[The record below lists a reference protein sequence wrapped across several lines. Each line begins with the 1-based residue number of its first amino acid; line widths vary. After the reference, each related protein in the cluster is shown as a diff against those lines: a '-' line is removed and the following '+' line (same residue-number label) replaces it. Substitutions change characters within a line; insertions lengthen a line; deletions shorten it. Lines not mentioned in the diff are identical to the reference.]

1 MVIKMDKKTDLR
13 IIKTKKALYESLLDL
28 MKEQTFEEIKVS
40 EICTNAL
47 VNRSTFYA
55 HYNDKYELLV
65 ALLNDLKLNLLASLK
80 RNENEI
86 NTKEYFMKMLELL
99 INHIDEKRKIY
110 SAILTNNRNG
120 ILMDILFDVAD
131 KDIKER
137 IEDNKQDITKDIPA
151 EIITKF
157 YLGAIINIGIEWIRD
172 NSKYKKEDI
181 LKYFAILIPEKI

>member
-1 MVIKMDKKTDLR
+1 MDKKTDLR
-13 IIKTKKALYESLLDL
+13 IIKTKKALYESLLSL
-28 MKEQTFEEIKVS
+28 MKDQTFEEIKVS

-65 ALLNDLKLNLLASLK
+65 ALLNDLKLNLLTSLK
-80 RNENEI
+80 SNENEI
-86 NTKEYFMKMLELL
+86 NSKEYFMKMLELL
-99 INHIDEKRKIY
+99 INHIDEKREIY
-110 SAILTNNRNG
+110 SAILTNNKNG

-137 IEDNKQDITKDIPA
+137 IEDNKQDITKDIPS

-157 YLGAIINIGIEWIRD
+157 YLGAIVNIGMEWIRN

-181 LKYFAILIPEKI
+181 LKYFNILIPDKI